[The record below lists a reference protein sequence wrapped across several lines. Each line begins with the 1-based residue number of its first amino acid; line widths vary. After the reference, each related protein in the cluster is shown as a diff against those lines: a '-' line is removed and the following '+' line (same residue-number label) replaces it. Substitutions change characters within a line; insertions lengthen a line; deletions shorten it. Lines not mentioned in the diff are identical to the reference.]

1 MLEDLPVLTR
11 FQLRTGEN
19 LAYGCDRGDQQTPR
33 KCDAEKIG
41 LGPTGKKTCDQTDSG
56 IALGLFGYGD
66 RLTSMPCGA
75 LVGAALTCIT

>member
-1 MLEDLPVLTR
+1 VAMRARPPMTH
-11 FQLRTGEN
+11 
-19 LAYGCDRGDQQTPR
+19 
-33 KCDAEKIG
+33 DADKIG
-41 LGPTGKKTCDQTDSG
+41 RHVKTCDQTDSG